1 MKNKITDK
9 PTVRT
14 DHYRRRN
21 RQGYLS
27 VLLFVLCQLSAAIWL
42 TACTDD
48 IAPADEQTA
57 GSPVELTVR
66 VAGHVQ
72 SRATTDNTWSSG
84 EEVGVQLDGKCYKY
98 IADANGKLT
107 VAPDEEIPRW
117 SGSGDKKTV
126 VAWYPYSD
134 KLPETFTM
142 EKGQSTDEN
151 YYKSDFLLA
160 KETEVAFGNPEITF
174 RHLPA
179 KVVVNVKIGDG
190 VTEADVSDLS
200 KLKVSIHNHFS
211 DGWGAKTYTSGKI
224 NPKDGTVEP
233 LPNGTHKDSLYMNAL
248 PRPASGF
255 IKSFRALLV
264 PQVLTKGVPFL
275 KVYTIQHDWFYY
287 TPQSDGELSLEP
299 GKKYVYNITV
309 MKDGLSVVRYEDGD
323 EWNTEEKDIYRKEPK
338 KGYQAQDLKP
348 FDYYYSDGTWS
359 DGGYRR
365 YTDGT
370 EGWLDIAPTEGKK
383 VIGIV
388 FQADRNRMSQ
398 AEKSKGWERG
408 YAVSVTVCGDHPLD
422 NWNQWEWG
430 VGGSNIADMENDALT
445 TFIACKNFIFGYEAT
460 RKVINEVGKGEVEA
474 LKDTKYEAFYRACQY
489 GKTDYTRPYAAP
501 ENSSGWYLPSVGQWW
516 DIVENLFGCKLEA
529 PADAPDEIAYKGQDK
544 PYVKKNIKTQLN
556 WIPGAQN
563 FTAEYWTSSIYNK
576 DYAWYVG
583 FEYKNGYVT
592 MKDTISLNCG
602 RKDISRRVRA
612 VIAF

>member
-48 IAPADEQTA
+48 VAPADEQTA

-72 SRATTDNTWSSG
+72 SRATTDNTWDGG
-84 EEVGVQLDGKCYKY
+84 EEVGVRLDGKCYKY

-107 VAPDEEIPRW
+107 IAPGEEIPRW
-117 SGSGDKKTV
+117 SGPNDKKTV

-142 EKGQSTDEN
+142 EKGQSTDDN

-179 KVVVNVKIGDG
+179 KVVVNVKIGVG

-211 DGWGAKTYTSGKI
+211 DERGVKTYTSGKI
-224 NPKDGTVEP
+224 NPTDGTVEP
-233 LPNGTHKDSLYMNAL
+233 LPNRTHKDSLYMNAL
-248 PRPASGF
+248 SRPASGF

-287 TPQSDGELSLEP
+287 TPQDDNELSLEP

-309 MKDGLSVVRYEDGD
+309 MKDGLSVVRYEDVD
-323 EWNTEEKDIYRKEPK
+323 EWNTEEKNIYRKEPK
-338 KGYQAQDLKP
+338 SGYQAQDLKP
-348 FDYYYSDGTWS
+348 FDYYYSDGSWS

-365 YTDGT
+365 FADGT
-370 EGWLDIAPTEGKK
+370 EAWLDIAPTEGKK

-398 AEKSKGWERG
+398 TEKSKGWEQG
-408 YAVSVTVCGDHPLD
+408 YAVSVTVCGDYSWID
-422 NWNQWEWG
+422 VWNWG
-430 VGGSNIADMENDALT
+430 VWGSTIVGMENDALT
-445 TFIACKNFIFGYEAT
+445 TFTACKNFISGYEAT
-460 RKVINEVGKGEVEA
+460 QKVINDVGSGSAEA
-474 LKDTKYEAFYRACQY
+474 LKDTEYEAFYQVCQY
-489 GKTDYTRPYAAP
+489 GKTDDTKQYAAP
-501 ENSSGWYLPSVGQWW
+501 EKSSGWYLPSVGQWW
-516 DIVENLFGCKLEA
+516 DIAENLFGCKLEA
-529 PADAPDEIAYKGQDK
+529 PANAPDGSAENGQDK
-544 PYVKKNIKTQLN
+544 PYIKKNIKTQLY
-556 WIPGAQN
+556 WIPGAQG
-563 FTAEYWTSSIYNK
+563 FTSAHDYWTSSIY
-576 DYAWYVG
+576 DEYYAWYVG
-583 FEYKNGYVT
+583 FDEKT
-592 MKDTISLNCG
+592 DIISLDRG
-602 RKDISRRVRA
+602 RKDASRQVRA